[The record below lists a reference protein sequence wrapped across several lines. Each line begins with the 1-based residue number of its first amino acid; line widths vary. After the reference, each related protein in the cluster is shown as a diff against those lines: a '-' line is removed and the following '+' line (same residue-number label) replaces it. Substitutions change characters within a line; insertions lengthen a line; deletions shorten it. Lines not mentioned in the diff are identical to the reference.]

1 MAGEAYTLPSEFNP
15 VDQKESVEKI
25 EKAIAI
31 TDSIR
36 SLKLN
41 IDSEIKFLC
50 RPLNV
55 EEYSLLEKDIEK
67 RGCINPILYWEG
79 HDIIVDGHNRYEIC
93 NKIGKTYNC
102 LPMAFETKDD
112 VMNYVIDHQLGR
124 RNLSEMERSYLRGV
138 RYLKEKKANHR
149 PKPSELHQNDG
160 VNGETAQKIAKK
172 TGVSQ
177 STIERDALLAEAI
190 SKLRAEVGDDFS
202 KDLRSKKVK
211 LSKKAIIELSKKS
224 PDDMK
229 ALAELIGTGKK
240 LSEAEKIVQ
249 SQNASPS
256 SPTADATP
264 KPKKDMNL
272 DEIEKH
278 FVRILE
284 TLDRMETT
292 GEPEKLV
299 ELSAVALKICDR
311 LKEIGAKTPDS
322 ASHDIVNT
330 SGDTP
335 TEIREE
341 SREANS
347 DSSERVE
354 DEEETEPIDDDVE
367 SAEDDYLIDGLTD
380 LPEEYD
386 FYRDAIVGER
396 KESV

>member
-31 TDSIR
+31 TDSNR
-36 SLKLN
+36 TLKLQ
-41 IDSEIKFLC
+41 IDPEIKFLC

-55 EEYSLLEKDIEK
+55 EEYSLLERDIEK

-93 NKIGKTYNC
+93 NKIGKPYNC
-102 LPMAFETKDD
+102 VPMAFDTEDD

-124 RNLSEMERSYLRGV
+124 RNLSELERSYLRGV
-138 RYLKEKKANHR
+138 RYLNEKKAKHR
-149 PKPSELHQNDG
+149 PKPSELHHLDG
-160 VNGETAQKIAKK
+160 VIGETAQKIAKK

-177 STIERDALLAEAI
+177 ATIERDALLAGSI
-190 SKLRAEVGDDFS
+190 DKLRDEIGDDFS
-202 KDLRSKKVK
+202 KDLRSEKVK

-299 ELSAVALKICDR
+299 ELSAVAQKICDR
-311 LKEIGAKTPDS
+311 LKEIGAKTPDLS
-322 ASHDIVNT
+322 RKNVVRAINNNQ
-330 SGDTP
+330 
-335 TEIREE
+335 TEIKEDPRETN
-341 SREANS
+341 RI
-347 DSSERVE
+347 SSH
-354 DEEETEPIDDDVE
+354 
-367 SAEDDYLIDGLTD
+367 A
-380 LPEEYD
+380 
-386 FYRDAIVGER
+386 
-396 KESV
+396 